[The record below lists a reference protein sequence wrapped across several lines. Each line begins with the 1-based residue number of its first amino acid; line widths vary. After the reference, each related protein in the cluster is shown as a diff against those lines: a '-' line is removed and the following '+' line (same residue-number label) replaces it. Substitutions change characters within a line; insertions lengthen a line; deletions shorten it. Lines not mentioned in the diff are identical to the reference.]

1 MTLALKAISLIG
13 QNHAYN
19 TSGTTRLFWGEM
31 HMRTKSLVKV
41 TLAFWIIVSA
51 GSLDAQERGSPVS
64 TVPTAASGPPDA
76 YVQPFGVPLAPPVY
90 FVNFLLLYWSNP
102 EVAANMPAY
111 RAALPQQVYEC
122 LLENPTGCPYVD
134 MAAFFA
140 EQASGG
146 GSRHKDTVWPAHCQ
160 TDAQW
165 QALAPREYRSTDQ
178 INEPLGTR
186 HAGRLARALGIDQEM
201 ILTPQEY
208 ACLIGRPGDLLRHAR
223 ELIILCSIEFTN
235 SKGHSVIPLSS
246 YGLSLNQQADVRSLC
261 ASDKSTGFK
270 APCLE
275 ANDIFAGPLQAIAAE
290 CGFERKFFRLL
301 SETPMLKFIKQGHA
315 CQEEW
320 AGACIAETACRGNG
334 AQSNNSCAPPLAT
347 Q

>member
-1 MTLALKAISLIG
+1 
-13 QNHAYN
+13 
-19 TSGTTRLFWGEM
+19 M
-31 HMRTKSLVKV
+31 HMRTKSLAKI

-64 TVPTAASGPPDA
+64 RMPTAASRPPNA
-76 YVQPFGVPLAPPVY
+76 YVQPFGVPSAYVVY
-90 FVNFLLLYWSNP
+90 CVNVLLLFWSNP

-134 MAAFFA
+134 MAPFFA

-146 GSRHKDTVWPAHCQ
+146 GSRNKDTVWPAHCQ

-201 ILTPQEY
+201 I
-208 ACLIGRPGDLLRHAR
+208 D
-223 ELIILCSIEFTN
+223 
-235 SKGHSVIPLSS
+235 
-246 YGLSLNQQADVRSLC
+246 
-261 ASDKSTGFK
+261 
-270 APCLE
+270 
-275 ANDIFAGPLQAIAAE
+275 
-290 CGFERKFFRLL
+290 RKRVV
-301 SETPMLKFIKQGHA
+301 A
-315 CQEEW
+315 
-320 AGACIAETACRGNG
+320 
-334 AQSNNSCAPPLAT
+334 
-347 Q
+347 

>member
-1 MTLALKAISLIG
+1 
-13 QNHAYN
+13 
-19 TSGTTRLFWGEM
+19 
-31 HMRTKSLVKV
+31 MRTKSLVKV

-64 TVPTAASGPPDA
+64 RVPTAASGPPNA

-122 LLENPTGCPYVD
+122 LLENATGCPYPD
-134 MAAFFA
+134 MAQYFA

-146 GSRHKDTVWPAHCQ
+146 GNRNNTVWPAACQ
-160 TDAQW
+160 TDPQW
-165 QALAPREYRSTDQ
+165 EALAPREYRSTDQ

-208 ACLIGRPGDLLRHAR
+208 ACLIGRPGELLRPAR

-235 SKGHSVIPLSS
+235 SNGHSVIPLSS
-246 YGLSLNQQADVRSLC
+246 YGLSLNEQAEVRSLC
-261 ASDKSTGFK
+261 ASDESTGFK
-270 APCLE
+270 APCLK

-301 SETPMLKFIKQGHA
+301 TETPMLKFIDQGNA
-315 CQEEW
+315 CQTEW

>member
-1 MTLALKAISLIG
+1 
-13 QNHAYN
+13 
-19 TSGTTRLFWGEM
+19 
-31 HMRTKSLVKV
+31 MRTKSLVKLL
-41 TLAFWIIVSA
+41 LAFWIPVSA

-64 TVPTAASGPPDA
+64 RVPTAASGAPNA

-122 LLENPTGCPYVD
+122 LLENPTGCPYPD
-134 MAAFFA
+134 MAQYFA

-146 GSRHKDTVWPAHCQ
+146 DNRNNTVWPVQCR

-165 QALAPREYRSTDQ
+165 EALAPREYRSPDQ

-186 HAGRLARALGIDQEM
+186 HAERLARALGIDQEM

-208 ACLIGRPGDLLRHAR
+208 ACLIGRPGELLRHAR

-235 SKGHSVIPLSS
+235 SQGHSVIPLSS
-246 YGLSLNQQADVRSLC
+246 YGLSLNEQADVRSLC
-261 ASDKSTGFK
+261 ASDESTGFK

-290 CGFERKFFRLL
+290 CGFERKLFRLFT
-301 SETPMLKFIKQGHA
+301 ETPMPTFIKQGGA
-315 CQEEW
+315 CQSEW

-334 AQSNNSCAPPLAT
+334 AQSKNSRAPSLSVSLSESHAMRRKAWSNPL
-347 Q
+347 

>member
-1 MTLALKAISLIG
+1 
-13 QNHAYN
+13 
-19 TSGTTRLFWGEM
+19 
-31 HMRTKSLVKV
+31 
-41 TLAFWIIVSA
+41 
-51 GSLDAQERGSPVS
+51 
-64 TVPTAASGPPDA
+64 
-76 YVQPFGVPLAPPVY
+76 VPLAPPVY

-122 LLENPTGCPYVD
+122 LLENATGCPYPD
-134 MAAFFA
+134 MAQYFA
-140 EQASGG
+140 EQASGE
-146 GSRHKDTVWPAHCQ
+146 GSRNNTVWPAQCQ

-186 HAGRLARALGIDQEM
+186 HAGRIARALGIDEEM

-246 YGLSLNQQADVRSLC
+246 YGLSLNEQADVRSLC

-275 ANDIFAGPLQAIAAE
+275 ANDVFAGPLQAIAAE
-290 CGFERKFFRLL
+290 CGFEHKFVRLL
-301 SETPMLKFIKQGHA
+301 TETPMVTFIEQGHA
-315 CQEEW
+315 CQQEW
-320 AGACIAETACRGNG
+320 AGACIAETACRGNRT
-334 AQSNNSCAPPLAT
+334 QSNNSCAPPLAT

>member
-1 MTLALKAISLIG
+1 
-13 QNHAYN
+13 
-19 TSGTTRLFWGEM
+19 
-31 HMRTKSLVKV
+31 
-41 TLAFWIIVSA
+41 
-51 GSLDAQERGSPVS
+51 
-64 TVPTAASGPPDA
+64 
-76 YVQPFGVPLAPPVY
+76 
-90 FVNFLLLYWSNP
+90 
-102 EVAANMPAY
+102 
-111 RAALPQQVYEC
+111 
-122 LLENPTGCPYVD
+122 
-134 MAAFFA
+134 
-140 EQASGG
+140 
-146 GSRHKDTVWPAHCQ
+146 
-160 TDAQW
+160 
-165 QALAPREYRSTDQ
+165 
-178 INEPLGTR
+178 
-186 HAGRLARALGIDQEM
+186 M

-208 ACLIGRPGDLLRHAR
+208 ACLIGRPWDLLRPAR

-246 YGLSLNQQADVRSLC
+246 YGLSLNEQADVRSLC

-301 SETPMLKFIKQGHA
+301 TETPMLKFIDQGNA
-315 CQEEW
+315 CQTEW